1 MLSLPCTALVLDIDR
16 PGMVKITRTPMNIH
30 HQFTPELDPHFVA
43 PVLWNKA
50 FEEKVAASPD
60 SHRVDIALTRADG
73 TCFRWGA
80 QLLPAGPENEKLNN
94 HYVERTVKFLLW
106 MKGGCTIM
114 VAGDDKV
121 ADMLAST
128 YCQGGAREF
137 DWDFIGKLIYDQP
150 IKVVKVDSAADLPA
164 EHMTSIAL
172 GRNLDGYRIGF
183 DLGGSDR
190 KAAAVVN
197 GEVVYSEEVVWNPY
211 HEKDPNYHLEGVD
224 DSLLRVAKHLPQ
236 VDAIGGSAAGVY
248 VSNEPRVASLFRG
261 ISPDDFRNV
270 IRPMFHTLQKRW
282 SERMGKNVPF
292 EVVNDGEVTALAGAM
307 GMNDDAVLG
316 IAMGTSLASGYVDP
330 EGHIMPWLNELAF
343 VPVDYQEDG
352 GVDEWSKDKGVGAMY
367 FSQQAVARLAPRA
380 GFDFG
385 DLSFPEQLKKVQTAM
400 AEGDERARRIYE
412 TIGIE
417 FGYSVAYFSRFYS
430 VRNLLFLG
438 RVATGEGGQI
448 IIDKANEVLRA
459 EFPELH
465 INLCVPDERTKR
477 HGQAVAAA
485 SLPKL

>member
-1 MLSLPCTALVLDIDR
+1 
-16 PGMVKITRTPMNIH
+16 MNICPKYI
-30 HQFTPELDPHFVA
+30 PELDPKFVSPA
-43 PVLWNKA
+43 LWNKA
-50 FEEKVAASPD
+50 FEEKVAQTPD
-60 SHRVDIALTRADG
+60 SHSIQIALTRKDG
-73 TCFRWGA
+73 TCFRWSGE
-80 QLLPAGPENEKLNN
+80 LLPEGGENDALNFR
-94 HYVERTVKFLLW
+94 YVERIVKFLLW
-106 MKGGCTIM
+106 MKGGCTLM

-121 ADMLAST
+121 ADMLAAT
-128 YCQGGAREF
+128 YCKGGAREF

-150 IKVVKVDSAADLPA
+150 IEVVKVASAADLPA
-164 EHMTSIAL
+164 ESVTSIAL

-248 VSNEPRVASLFRG
+248 VNNEPRVASLFRG
-261 ISPDDFRNV
+261 IEPDDFKNV

-282 SERMGKNVPF
+282 SERMGKQVPF
-292 EVVNDGEVTALAGAM
+292 DVVNDGEVTALAGAM

-352 GVDEWSKDKGVGAMY
+352 GVDEWSKDAGVGAMY

-380 GFDFG
+380 GFNFG
-385 DLSFPEQLKKVQTAM
+385 DMPYPEQLKKVQAAM
-400 AEGDERARRIYE
+400 AEGDERARKIYE
-412 TIGIE
+412 TIGVE

-448 IIDKANEVLRA
+448 IIDKANEVLKG
-459 EFPELH
+459 EFPELS

-485 SLPKL
+485 SLPKIQ

>member
-1 MLSLPCTALVLDIDR
+1 MNIQPKFTPVLDPDFI
-16 PGMVKITRTPMNIH
+16 
-30 HQFTPELDPHFVA
+30 A

-50 FEEKVAASPD
+50 YEEKVAQTPG
-60 SHRVDIALTRADG
+60 SHQIDLAMTRNDG
-73 TCFRWGA
+73 TCFRWSGTV
-80 QLLPAGPENEKLNN
+80 LPHEGDNIPLNIQ
-94 HYVERTVKFLLW
+94 YVERIVKFLFW
-106 MKGGCTIM
+106 MKGGCNLI
-114 VAGDDKV
+114 VAGDDAI
-121 ADMLAST
+121 ADTLAQMYS
-128 YCQGGAREF
+128 QGGCQEF
-137 DWDFIGKLIYDQP
+137 DWDWCKLAHDQNFVVT
-150 IKVVKVDSAADLPA
+150 KVASAAELPE
-164 EHMTSIAL
+164 EHYSSVSL

-190 KAAAVVN
+190 KCAAVVN

-224 DSLLRVAKHLPQ
+224 DSLLRAAKHLPQ

-248 VSNEPRVASLFRG
+248 VNSEPRVASLFRG
-261 ISPDDFRNV
+261 IAPDDFRSV
-270 IRPMFHTLQKRW
+270 IRPMFSTLKARW
-282 SERMGKNVPF
+282 SERMGKEVPF

-307 GMNDDAVLG
+307 SMNDDAVLG
-316 IAMGTSLASGYVDP
+316 IAMGTSLAAGYVDE
-330 EGHIMPWLNELAF
+330 EGHITPWLNELAF

-385 DLSFPEQLKKVQTAM
+385 DMPYPEQLKKVQAAM
-400 AEGDERARRIYE
+400 EEGDERARKIYE
-412 TIGIE
+412 TIGVE
-417 FGYSVAYFSRFYS
+417 FGYTIAYFATYYK

-448 IIDKANEVLRA
+448 IIDKANEVLKG
-459 EFPELH
+459 EFPELS
-465 INLCVPDERTKR
+465 INLCVPDEQMKR

-485 SLPKL
+485 SLPKLG

>member
-1 MLSLPCTALVLDIDR
+1 MKTQA
-16 PGMVKITRTPMNIH
+16 KY
-30 HQFTPELDPHFVA
+30 TPELDPDFVA

-50 FEEKVAASPD
+50 FEEKVAATPG
-60 SHRVDIALTRADG
+60 SHIIELALTRQDG
-73 TCFRWGA
+73 ACFRWKG
-80 QLLPAGPENEKLNN
+80 QLLPEGPENEALNN
-94 HYVERTVKFLLW
+94 RYVERIVKFLLW

-128 YCQGGAREF
+128 YCKGGAREF
-137 DWDFIGKLIYDQP
+137 DWDFIGRLIYDKP
-150 IKVVKVDSAADLPA
+150 IEVVKVASAADLPA
-164 EHMTSIAL
+164 EHINSISL
-172 GRNLDGYRIGF
+172 GRNLDGCRIGF

-224 DSLLRVAKHLPQ
+224 DSLLRVAKHLPH

-248 VSNEPRVASLFRG
+248 VNNEPRVASLFRG
-261 ISPDDFRNV
+261 IDPEDFRRV
-270 IRPMFHTLQKRW
+270 IRPMFHTLQQRW
-282 SERMGKNVPF
+282 SERMGRDVPF

-307 GMNDDAVLG
+307 GMNDDSVLG

-385 DLSFPEQLKKVQTAM
+385 DMPFPEQLKKVQAAM
-400 AEGDERARRIYE
+400 AEGDERARKIYE
-412 TIGIE
+412 TIGVE
-417 FGYSVAYFSRFYS
+417 FGYSVAYFARFYD
-430 VRNLLFLG
+430 VKNLLFLG

-448 IIDKANEVLRA
+448 IIDKATEVLHG
-459 EFPELH
+459 EFPELS

-485 SLPKL
+485 SLPRIVK